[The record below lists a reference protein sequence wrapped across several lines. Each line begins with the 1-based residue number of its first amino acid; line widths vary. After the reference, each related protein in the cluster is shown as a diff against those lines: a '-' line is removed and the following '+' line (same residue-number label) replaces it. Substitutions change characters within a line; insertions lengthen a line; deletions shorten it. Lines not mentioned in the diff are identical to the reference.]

1 MNSVTEWLAHFGA
14 PHSQGDRIRDAVV
27 MGKNVV
33 SRPKRSAPEDICG
46 HRTAHREKFDP
57 EVSSVITVAAKNLSK
72 LEKTRSARESAEDKQ
87 KAWKIL
93 STVDDAILQARKGR
107 SREEAAEFAI
117 RHKSSTVAELRARK
131 AELRASEDAYQAM
144 KAEERRKA
152 ARLERTR

>member
-1 MNSVTEWLAHFGA
+1 M
-14 PHSQGDRIRDAVV
+14 
-27 MGKNVV
+27 
-33 SRPKRSAPEDICG
+33 
-46 HRTAHREKFDP
+46 
-57 EVSSVITVAAKNLSK
+57 ITVAAKNLSK

-117 RHKSSTVAELRARK
+117 RDPTSRVRHKSSTVAELRARK
-131 AELRASEDAYQAM
+131 AELLRASEDAYQAM